1 MQIIVTYDS
10 SADSAPAAFKTDV
23 QVAVN
28 FLEAAFTNN
37 VTLNINV
44 GWGEVD
50 GSALRSGDLG
60 ESFFAEAP
68 NYTYSQIVNALSAQ
82 AMLPN
87 ASPDLVAAV
96 QTLAGLPDPTN
107 GGNFDIGRPE
117 AKALGLLPADNSHVD
132 GWVGFSTSAD
142 WSYSPTATPGANQ
155 YYLIG
160 TIEHEITEVMGRV
173 ANEGTVGEHN
183 VADAWGLPDLF
194 RFSAP
199 GVRQLTTG
207 PLHSTG
213 YFSIDNGNTV
223 LGTWNN
229 FPSTGDLADWNKNGN
244 EFGGGGPGPSG
255 SDSFDDFSNPGVLN
269 QVTNTDLTLMHVLG
283 WEASQPLNFVMNG
296 EMYYVGAGQQSQNNL
311 VIESGGTVEVA
322 DGGTLNGTVTFD
334 GTGGLLTIDGSSPP
348 GNVISGFVAGDTID
362 FFGAAIGA
370 HPTVT
375 LLQGNVLEIVE
386 HSHTYDFQLDPNDN
400 FTGQTFSAV
409 GDGSGGTLIYI
420 NPGVQSVT
428 ASGPGITNGSGD
440 LNAGHTVTLTLN
452 TNEAIDIDTT
462 NGTPTLSLN
471 DGGTATYSGGSGSN
485 ALNFQYTVAAGEN
498 TTDLAVTGFQ
508 LNGAAAEDA
517 NGHAAVFA
525 GAIGNLPGT
534 LQIDTTAPVV
544 TGITASPSDGI
555 ENVGSE
561 ITFTLSFDEDVTV
574 TGGTPALTLNN
585 GANAVYDAGATAALH
600 DATKLVFDYLVS
612 GNEPPTPALAVTGL
626 NAQGAAIA
634 DLAGNPANLTTATAA
649 FAALSVNDAP
659 AYQINGFVRP
669 ELHFNSAGDIILDAP
684 AAAAAATYGLK
695 FLYVGLPETTPYPPV
710 ADTPHDQGFH
720 LLT

>member
-1 MQIIVTYDS
+1 MQIIITYDS
-10 SADSAPAAFKTDV
+10 SADSAPAAFKADV

-44 GWGEVD
+44 GWGEID
-50 GSALRSGDLG
+50 GSALASGDLG
-60 ESFFAEAP
+60 ESFFAQAP
-68 NYTYSQIVNALSAQ
+68 NYTYSQIVNALTAQ
-82 AMLPN
+82 AAQPN

-96 QTLAGLPDPTN
+96 QTLTGLPDPTN

-117 AKALGLLPADNSHVD
+117 AKALGLLPADNTHID
-132 GWVGFSTSAD
+132 GWVGFDSTAN
-142 WSYSPTATPGANQ
+142 WSYSSTATPGPNQ

-173 ANEGTVGEHN
+173 ANEGIVGEHA
-183 VADAWGLPDLF
+183 VPDAWGVMDLF

-199 GVRQLTTG
+199 GVRQLASG

-229 FPSTGDLADWNKNGN
+229 FTSTGDLGDWNKNGN
-244 EFGGGGPGPSG
+244 EHGGPSG
-255 SDSFDDFSNPGVLN
+255 SDSFDDFSNSGVLN

-296 EMYYVGAGQQSQNNL
+296 EMYFVDSGQQSQNNL
-311 VIESGGTVEVA
+311 VIEPGGTVEVA
-322 DGGTLNGTVTFD
+322 DGGTLNGMVSFD
-334 GTGGLLTIDGSSPP
+334 GPGGLFTIDGSSAP

-362 FFGAAIGA
+362 FSGAAIGA

-375 LLQGNVLEIVE
+375 LLPGNVLEIVE
-386 HSHTYDFQLDPNDN
+386 HNHTYDFQFDPNDN
-400 FTGQTFSAV
+400 FAGQTFSAV

-428 ASGPGITNGSGD
+428 ASGPGITDGSGD

-485 ALNFQYTVAAGEN
+485 ALTFQYTVAAGEN
-498 TTDLAVTGFQ
+498 TADLAVTGFQ
-508 LNGAAAEDA
+508 LNGATAEDA
-517 NGHAAVFA
+517 NGHAAVFG

-544 TGITASPSDGI
+544 TGITASPADGI
-555 ENVGSE
+555 ETVGAE
-561 ITFTLSFDEDVTV
+561 IRFTLSFDEAVTV
-574 TGGTPALTLNN
+574 SGGTPTLTLND
-585 GANAVYDAGATAALH
+585 GANAIYDPGATAALH

-626 NAQGAAIA
+626 NAQGATIA
-634 DLAGNPANLTTATAA
+634 DLAGNPANLATATAA
-649 FAALSVNDAP
+649 FGALSVNDAP
-659 AYQINGFVRP
+659 AYNINGFVRP
-669 ELHFNSAGDIILDAP
+669 ELHFNSSGDIILDAP
-684 AAAAAATYGLK
+684 AAAAAATYGIK
-695 FLYVGLPETTPYPPV
+695 FLYAGLPESTPYPPV
-710 ADTPHDQGFH
+710 ADTHDQGFH

>member
-1 MQIIVTYDS
+1 MQIIITYDS
-10 SADSAPAAFKTDV
+10 SADSAPAAFKADV

-44 GWGEVD
+44 GWGEID
-50 GSALRSGDLG
+50 GSALASGDLG
-60 ESFFAEAP
+60 ESFFAQAP
-68 NYTYSQIVNALSAQ
+68 NYTYSQIVNALTAQ
-82 AMLPN
+82 AAQPN

-96 QTLAGLPDPTN
+96 QTLTGLPDPTN

-117 AKALGLLPADNSHVD
+117 AKALGLLPADNTHID
-132 GWVGFSTSAD
+132 GWVGFDSTAN
-142 WSYSPTATPGANQ
+142 WSYSSTATPGPNQ

-173 ANEGTVGEHN
+173 ANEGIVGEHA
-183 VADAWGLPDLF
+183 VPDAWGVMDLF

-199 GVRQLTTG
+199 GVRQLASG

-229 FPSTGDLADWNKNGN
+229 FTSTGDLGDWNKNGN
-244 EFGGGGPGPSG
+244 EHGGGGPGPSG
-255 SDSFDDFSNPGVLN
+255 SDSFDDFSNSGVLN

-296 EMYYVGAGQQSQNNL
+296 EMYFVDSGQQSQNNL
-311 VIESGGTVEVA
+311 VIEP
-322 DGGTLNGTVTFD
+322 GGTLNGMVSFD
-334 GTGGLLTIDGSSPP
+334 GPGGLFTIDGSSAP

-362 FFGAAIGA
+362 FSGAAIGA

-375 LLQGNVLEIVE
+375 LLPGNVLEIVE
-386 HSHTYDFQLDPNDN
+386 HNHTYDFQFDPNDN
-400 FTGQTFSAV
+400 FAGQTFSAV

-428 ASGPGITNGSGD
+428 ASGPGITDGSGD

-485 ALNFQYTVAAGEN
+485 ALTFQYTVAAGEN
-498 TTDLAVTGFQ
+498 TADLAVTGFQ
-508 LNGAAAEDA
+508 LNGATAEDA
-517 NGHAAVFA
+517 NGHAAVFG

-544 TGITASPSDGI
+544 TGITASPADGI
-555 ENVGSE
+555 ETVGAE
-561 ITFTLSFDEDVTV
+561 IRFTLSFDEAVTV
-574 TGGTPALTLNN
+574 SGGTPTLTLND
-585 GANAVYDAGATAALH
+585 GANAIYDPGATAALH

-626 NAQGAAIA
+626 NAQGATIA
-634 DLAGNPANLTTATAA
+634 DLAGNPANLATATAA
-649 FAALSVNDAP
+649 FGALSVNDAP
-659 AYQINGFVRP
+659 AYNINGFVRP
-669 ELHFNSAGDIILDAP
+669 ELHFNSSGDIILDAP
-684 AAAAAATYGLK
+684 AAAAAATYGIK
-695 FLYVGLPETTPYPPV
+695 FLYAGLPESTPYPPV
-710 ADTPHDQGFH
+710 ADTHDQGFH